1 MLAITTFAQSTFA
14 GLSIVDYVDSVNEVI
29 TLTTS
34 QTSLAQFVGAQTN
47 TQTLTDSGT
56 VLVAFVGT
64 LSDVYTLTTSES
76 VSAQFK
82 PSCIEHVILTDCQC
96 AAGWIKI
103 NNDQQSYQPQTYNTE
118 SIAELA
124 FAESSGKLIPEKIGW
139 SPIYDDQLTVWND
152 VNNTQTTNWANVNDN
167 VTSCC

>member
-1 MLAITTFAQSTFA
+1 MLGITTFAQSTFA

-34 QTSLAQFVGAQTN
+34 QTSIAQFVGAQTN

-56 VLVAFVGT
+56 VLAAFVGT

-76 VSAQFK
+76 VLAQFK
-82 PSCIEHVILTDCQC
+82 PICIEHVILTNCQC

-103 NNDQQSYQPQTYNTE
+103 NNDQQSYQPQTYSTE
-118 SIAELA
+118 SISELA
-124 FAESSGKLIPEKIGW
+124 FAESSGKLIPAKIGW
-139 SPIYDDQLTVWND
+139 SDIYVDQATTWGNI
-152 VNNTQTTNWANVNDN
+152 NNTEDATWVDVDTNVK
-167 VTSCC
+167 TCC

>member
-1 MLAITTFAQSTFA
+1 MTDNNTVNA
-14 GLSIVDYVDSVNEVI
+14 GFI
-29 TLTTS
+29 
-34 QTSLAQFVGAQTN
+34 GA
-47 TQTLTDSGT
+47 
-56 VLVAFVGT
+56 

-76 VSAQFK
+76 VLAQFK

-103 NNDQQSYQPQTYNTE
+103 NNDQQSYQPQTYSTE

-124 FAESSGKLIPEKIGW
+124 FAESSGKLIPAKIGW
-139 SPIYDDQLTVWND
+139 SPIYDDQTTTWNTAD
-152 VNNTQTTNWANVNDN
+152 NNQTTTWTDVNDN